1 MQEAVAADA
10 EALARSMPNEA
21 TDVLVAAR
29 FTPPRHAAMN
39 LLGRIEP
46 AASREILERLA
57 AEAHPDLA
65 AFARA
70 RLQVVAAAAR

>member
-1 MQEAVAADA
+1 MQAAFAADA
-10 EALARSMPNEA
+10 ESVVRSMPTEA

-29 FTPPRHAAMN
+29 FTHPRHAAIN

>member
-1 MQEAVAADA
+1 
-10 EALARSMPNEA
+10 
-21 TDVLVAAR
+21 
-29 FTPPRHAAMN
+29 MN

-57 AEAHPDLA
+57 ADAHPDLA

-70 RLQVVAAAAR
+70 RLPAAAR